1 MKVKSIQEVSDAD
14 LAQLVKNYKK
24 YDKVEGGMFPLSE
37 IYIEQRYRIKTD
49 FSAEQIFEK
58 ILECSLISDDGFVTY
73 LQLWTEFYKKPWK
86 ATHSVNVVMDMMG
99 KVIGYCVDK
108 RLPIVT
114 TLIVRT
120 ANRKYTPKAAEN
132 IYSECRMLGMKIGD
146 VSAKEFCRLE
156 KEKSLEFARKLS
168 ENRTK
173 H

>member
-1 MKVKSIQEVSDAD
+1 MKVRSIKEVSDAD

-24 YDKVEGGMFPLSE
+24 YDKVDGGIFPLSE
-37 IYIEQRYRIKTD
+37 IYIEQRHRLKTD
-49 FSAEQIFEK
+49 YSAEQIFEK
-58 ILECSLISDDGFVTY
+58 ILECSLKNEDGFVTY
-73 LQLWTEFYKKPWK
+73 LELWTEFYGKPWK

-108 RLPIVT
+108 KLPIVT

-120 ANRKYTPKAAEN
+120 ANRKYTPKAADN
-132 IYSECRMLGMKIGD
+132 IYSECKMLGMKISD

-156 KEKSLEFARKLS
+156 KEKSLALARARS
-168 ENRTK
+168 EARTK